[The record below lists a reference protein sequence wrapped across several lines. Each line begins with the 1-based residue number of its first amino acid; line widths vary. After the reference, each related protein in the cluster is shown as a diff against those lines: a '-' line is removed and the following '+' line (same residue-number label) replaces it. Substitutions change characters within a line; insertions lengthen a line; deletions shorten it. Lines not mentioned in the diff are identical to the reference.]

1 MVRRPLM
8 HPALRPSILLPV
20 SVLALLLPGTFLR
33 AQEPIQGQTQ
43 DAAAPEKK
51 DVRESSDLP
60 VPFPAERYAALLEKS
75 PFAIASAPPE
85 VIPVSTENFATNWV
99 LTGISKQRDNDGKEL
114 FTVFVRSRDLAT
126 RLVLSGDHPSD
137 DGVSVVSVE
146 EAAVP
151 AKSAV
156 FLKKGSETGRVEF
169 DQATVAAAPSAPAVA
184 SAAPR
189 LGGKNPST
197 VKPSAGPGKTAAP
210 IPRPGMSAIPR
221 PGGVPG
227 ASTPP
232 GASGAQEPRRRIR
245 PIEDAPTVPN
255 PP

>member
-1 MVRRPLM
+1 
-8 HPALRPSILLPV
+8 
-20 SVLALLLPGTFLR
+20 LLPGIFLR

-51 DVRESSDLP
+51 DVRESSELP

-137 DGVSVVSVE
+137 DGVSVASVE

-169 DQATVAAAPSAPAVA
+169 DQATVAAAPSAPMA

-189 LGGKNPST
+189 PGGKNPST
-197 VKPSAGPGKTAAP
+197 VKPGAGPGKTAAP

-221 PGGVPG
+221 PGGVQG
-227 ASTPP
+227 APTPP
-232 GASGAQEPRRRIR
+232 GAQEPRRRIR

>member
-8 HPALRPSILLPV
+8 HPVLRTSILLPV

-33 AQEPIQGQTQ
+33 AQEALQKPPQ
-43 DAAAPEKK
+43 DVAAPEKK
-51 DVRESSDLP
+51 GARESSELP
-60 VPFPAERYAALLEKS
+60 VPFPPERYAALLEKS

-99 LTGISKQRDNDGKEL
+99 LTGISKQRDHNGKEL

-137 DGVSVVSVE
+137 DGVSVASVE

-189 LGGKNPST
+189 PGGKNPST

-227 ASTPP
+227 APTPP
-232 GASGAQEPRRRIR
+232 GAPGAQEPRRRIR

>member
-8 HPALRPSILLPV
+8 HPALRTSILLPV
-20 SVLALLLPGTFLR
+20 SVLALSLPGTFLR
-33 AQEPIQGQTQ
+33 AQEPIQGQPQ

-51 DVRESSDLP
+51 GTRESSELP

-126 RLVLSGDHPSD
+126 RLVLSGDHPNE
-137 DGVSVVSVE
+137 DGVSVASVE

-169 DQATVAAAPSAPAVA
+169 DQATVAAAPSAPAA

-189 LGGKNPST
+189 PGGKNPST
-197 VKPSAGPGKTAAP
+197 VKPGAGPGKTAAP

-227 ASTPP
+227 APTPP
-232 GASGAQEPRRRIR
+232 GAPGAQEPRRRIR